1 MATASLWLLI
11 SPSRHAKE
19 HRERNKLP
27 LVLIIQRQ
35 QYLKYALQ
43 NLCYACHSRRPLPLR
58 SLCSNVKTRG
68 DPNRDPRR
76 AWRTKQKNNKNIAAE
91 SVQWLSLGASWQAAA
106 LLWRLWRPAMRLC
119 LNLDGHVGDSFW
131 LASSFRVVASGA
143 QFKASD

>member
-58 SLCSNVKTRG
+58 SLCSNVKTQAETQTETHVEPGER
-68 DPNRDPRR
+68 NRN
-76 AWRTKQKNNKNIAAE
+76 NNKNIAAE
-91 SVQWLSLGASWQAAA
+91 SVQ
-106 LLWRLWRPAMRLC
+106 
-119 LNLDGHVGDSFW
+119 
-131 LASSFRVVASGA
+131 
-143 QFKASD
+143 